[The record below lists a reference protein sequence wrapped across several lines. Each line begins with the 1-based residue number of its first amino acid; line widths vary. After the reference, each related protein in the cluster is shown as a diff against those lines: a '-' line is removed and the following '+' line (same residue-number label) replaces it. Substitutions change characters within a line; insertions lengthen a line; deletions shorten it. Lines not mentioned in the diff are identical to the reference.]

1 MKPGDLVKM
10 RDYGNIRHRIAIIVE
25 KDERFS
31 AVKMRYVDNLEPA
44 SSTTEH
50 LEIVSE
56 TT

>member
-44 SSTTEH
+44 ISTTEH

-56 TT
+56 IT

>member
-25 KDERFS
+25 KPERFNV
-31 AVKMRYVDNLEPA
+31 AKFRYVDNLELGL
-44 SSTTEH
+44 STIEN

-56 TT
+56 AT